1 MKTIKMKKIFLK
13 LVTISVLLNLI
24 ASCSVTKR
32 QHLSGYSIEWHKH
45 KKDLISSRI
54 VLESKKLKSDSIL
67 NLPQYEIIKDE
78 KSHLLLASSNS
89 SLKDELKSI
98 SKIERSLIFNK
109 NEICD
114 LIIMKDGQEIKCK
127 VSEIG
132 TNEIKYRKCDNLT
145 GPIYTINKTEV
156 LMVQYANGSKDII
169 KQNDQKQNSSKN
181 SNDNSTAKNH
191 PLAIAALVCSTAG
204 IFFYGIGVLL
214 GLIFGAIALKKI
226 KANPT
231 EFKGRG
237 MALTGVIIGSIILGL
252 LLLYLI
258 LFLIILA

>member
-1 MKTIKMKKIFLK
+1 MKKTILKFLA
-13 LVTISVLLNLI
+13 ISSLLNLLV
-24 ASCSVTKR
+24 SCSVTKR
-32 QHLSGYSIEWHKH
+32 QHLSGYNIEWHKH
-45 KKDLISSRI
+45 KKDLSNTKL
-54 VLESKKLKSDSIL
+54 VLESKKLKSDSIF
-67 NLPQYEIIKDE
+67 NLPIYENTNEVKG
-78 KSHLLLASSNS
+78 SMLLVSSNS
-89 SLKDELKSI
+89 SLKDDLNSI
-98 SKIERSLIFNK
+98 PKIQRSLFLN
-109 NEICD
+109 NHEVCD

-132 TNEIKYRKCDNLT
+132 VNEIKYKKCDNLN
-145 GPIYTINKTEV
+145 GPIYSISKSEV
-156 LMVQYANGSKDII
+156 LLIQYANGSKDII
-169 KQNDQKQNSSKN
+169 KSNEQKQTNTSNSS
-181 SNDNSTAKNH
+181 DNSKTKNH
-191 PLAIAALVCSTAG
+191 PLAIAALICSTAG

-226 KANPT
+226 KENPI

>member
-1 MKTIKMKKIFLK
+1 MKKTILKFLA
-13 LVTISVLLNLI
+13 ISTLLNLLV
-24 ASCSVTKR
+24 SCSVTKR
-32 QHLSGYSIEWHKH
+32 QHLSGYNIEWHNH
-45 KKDLISSRI
+45 KKDLIGSRI
-54 VLESKKLKSDSIL
+54 VLESKKLKSDSVL
-67 NLPQYEIIKDE
+67 NSPQYEIMKDE

-89 SLKDELKSI
+89 NLKDELNSI
-98 SKIERSLIFNK
+98 SKIERNAIFNK

-132 TNEIKYRKCDNLT
+132 VNEIKYKKCDNLN
-145 GPIYTINKTEV
+145 GPIYSISKSEV
-156 LMVQYANGSKDII
+156 LLIQYANGSKDII
-169 KQNDQKQNSSKN
+169 KSNEQKQNSSKN

-226 KANPT
+226 KENPT